1 MQTTFDF
8 VIADNEYINSINS
21 SINLHIKRINNS
33 IAVLYFTDKMNNNIS
48 IPNGLVVYT
57 YDFQTNDKT
66 VYASSDRDYILCWT
80 DDYVIELNK
89 NVILSINNQRKWN
102 IVS

>member
-8 VIADNEYINSINS
+8 VIADNEYINSVNS
-21 SINLHIKRINNS
+21 STNLHIKRINNS
-33 IAVLYFTDKMNNNIS
+33 IAALYFTDKMNNNIS

-57 YDFQTNDKT
+57 FDFQTNNKT
-66 VYASSDRDYILCWT
+66 VCAPSDRDYVLCWT
-80 DDYVIELNK
+80 DNYVIELNK
-89 NVILSINNQRKWN
+89 KVILSIDNQRKWN